1 MQGRRPYVEPSESLL
16 GCHVRRS
23 FVTSLAVDMR
33 RWLES
38 GISIMPRTLAS
49 GGGFVV
55 DEMAE
60 IIQETPTA
68 AGPVTC

>member
-1 MQGRRPYVEPSESLL
+1 
-16 GCHVRRS
+16 
-23 FVTSLAVDMR
+23 MR